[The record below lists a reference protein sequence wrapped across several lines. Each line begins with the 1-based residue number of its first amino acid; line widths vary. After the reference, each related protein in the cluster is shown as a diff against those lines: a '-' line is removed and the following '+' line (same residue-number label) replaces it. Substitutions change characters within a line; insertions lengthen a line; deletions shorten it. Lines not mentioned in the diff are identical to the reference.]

1 MTTEQTIRL
10 TVAREAVEAA
20 LAGCGITGGTLCAH
34 IEPGTTHHGTPG
46 RILAE
51 GERCPLLTEQ
61 DLEGLA
67 AALLGHYP
75 RWQGDSSVWTG
86 PRVAEIAGTARAARK
101 HWAGDQTRGDASPSR
116 QVYRDVRTL

>member
-1 MTTEQTIRL
+1 MRHH
-10 TVAREAVEAA
+10 RRH
-20 LAGCGITGGTLCAH
+20 TGAH

-46 RILAE
+46 RTLAE

-101 HWAGDQTRGDASPSR
+101 HWAETKLAG
-116 QVYRDVRTL
+116 TLHHPDRYIEMSGRYDGAV